1 MLDST
6 MLSLYNT
13 LTKKIEPI
21 HVELNQPVRIY
32 SCGPTVYNNAHIGNL
47 RSFVHADTIVRTLK
61 ASGQSVHW
69 VMNITDIDD
78 KTIAGAIERFGK
90 TATVEQLKQYT
101 QAYTDMFMSDLQ
113 KMGIATDQIEV
124 VPISEKVSAMGIFI
138 NKLIKKGYA
147 YTTQTGDVYFN
158 IQQYNTDFHDYGALV
173 GKQFLEG
180 QKIGARVSHDE
191 YDKKTLSDFALWK
204 AHNPATEGA
213 IAWSVEKLAPGR
225 PGWHIECSVVNH
237 ELFGGH
243 ATDIHT
249 GGIDLI
255 FPHHTN
261 EIAQAQPIYK
271 PFVHMWCHSEH
282 LLVDNHKMSKSANNF
297 YTLADIEK
305 NGFDPMAL
313 RYLMATTHY
322 RSKINFTWEALGAAQ
337 NGLQSLRQK
346 YNNIDSTKEEN
357 ENDSSDMTS
366 FLNTLENDMN
376 VPLALATIWE
386 YVKPEHSSEN
396 KKALIKKCTN
406 TLGLL
411 VETKKPEIEGMP
423 EEITHAINKLIKKRT
438 HAREEK
444 KYAEADALRKEI
456 EILLQPFHAEL
467 IDQPDGL
474 SVVVT
479 KG

>member
-113 KMGIATDQIEV
+113 KMGIATDHIQV
-124 VPISEKVSAMGIFI
+124 VPISEKIPAMGIFI
-138 NKLIKKGYA
+138 NKLIEKGYA

-158 IQQYNTDFHDYGALV
+158 IKQYDTDFHDYGALV

-180 QKIGARVSHDE
+180 QKIGARISHDE

-237 ELFGGH
+237 EVFEGH
-243 ATDIHT
+243 QTDIHT
-249 GGIDLI
+249 GGVDLI

-271 PFVHMWCHSEH
+271 PFVHTWCHSEH

-297 YTLADIEK
+297 YTLADIEHK
-305 NGFDPMAL
+305 GFDPIAL

-322 RSKINFTWEALGAAQ
+322 RSKINFTWEALSAAQ
-337 NGLQSLRQK
+337 NALQSLRQK
-346 YNNIDSTKEEN
+346 YSNRDSTEEEN
-357 ENDSSDMTS
+357 KNDTADITS
-366 FLNTLENDMN
+366 FLSILENDMN
-376 VPLALATIWE
+376 LPLALATIWE
-386 YVKPEHSSEN
+386 YIKTEHISEN
-396 KKALIKKCTN
+396 KKMLIKKCADI
-406 TLGLL
+406 LGLPIERKKS
-411 VETKKPEIEGMP
+411 ETKNIPPELID
-423 EEITHAINKLIKKRT
+423 TINELIKKRIR
-438 HAREEK
+438 ARQEK
-444 KYAEADALRKEI
+444 KYAEADALRREI
-456 EILLQPFHAEL
+456 ETLLQPFQAEL